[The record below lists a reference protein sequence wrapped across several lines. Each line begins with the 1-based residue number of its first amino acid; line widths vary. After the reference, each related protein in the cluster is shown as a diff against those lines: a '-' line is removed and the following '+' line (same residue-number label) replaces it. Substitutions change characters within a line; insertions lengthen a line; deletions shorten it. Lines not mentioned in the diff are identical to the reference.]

1 MKPVL
6 WGHRGMGATDSDFV
20 RAQGN
25 HLTRPP
31 EQSLTSFFQVFGHG
45 ASAFEADAIRTADDR
60 VVLMH
65 STRYGEHVV
74 PSRHFADRPFLDQ
87 LTLGEIESQL
97 RIGADESEKVPELRD
112 TLNRLLRTFS
122 DLSSSS
128 SPVRLNLELKDV
140 QGTDCPRRQPS
151 LCALVLRDMA
161 EIGFPLSAVRFSS
174 FSLDVLA
181 EMHQLEPRAAL
192 ALLTD
197 VGPEHQGD
205 VGKKIFGQGS
215 AERYRGF
222 TEAAINEAVARLGS
236 SLVAIHPEIRTVGN
250 HEVAHVAEL
259 GLSMATWGWRE
270 VSPLAQSL
278 EGQLFAGAATRAVQL
293 CAHHHV
299 PLALITDHLDDMIR
313 HLGKNDLLRLQPA

>member
-1 MKPVL
+1 MIPVL

-25 HLTRPP
+25 HLIRPP
-31 EQSLTSFFQVFGHG
+31 EQSLASLFQVFGHG
-45 ASAFEADAIRTADDR
+45 ATAFEADAIRTADDR

-87 LTLGEIESQL
+87 LSLAEIEAQL

-112 TLNRLLRTFS
+112 VLTRVLRKFS
-122 DLSSSS
+122 DISSPS

-161 EIGFPLSAVRFSS
+161 EVGFPLSAVRFSS
-174 FSLDVLA
+174 FSLDVLS
-181 EMHQLEPRAAL
+181 EMHQLQPQAAL

-205 VGKKIFGQGS
+205 VGKRIFGQGS
-215 AERYRGF
+215 EERYRGF
-222 TEAAINEAVARLGS
+222 TEAAIDEALARLGS

-259 GLSMATWGWRE
+259 GLSLATWAWRE
-270 VSPLAQSL
+270 ISPLAQSL
-278 EGQLFAGAATRAVQL
+278 EGQLFAGAATRAFGL
-293 CAHHHV
+293 CKRHQV
-299 PLALITDHLDDMIR
+299 PLVLITDHLQDMVQ
-313 HLGKNDLLRLQPA
+313 HLSKIEAMPNLA